1 MPAVTELQAQTSMG
15 CNMLQYLPRGNGI
28 LCVSC
33 ALAGN
38 LCVDEFC
45 DDMLCDDKMCDD
57 TKSQDTML
65 LIMLCVG
72 FHACHKKRAEC
83 EIGPGKEP
91 HKTTADMR
99 LSYACHVKPRCMSPC
114 ITFVLHH
121 MNPRV
126 WQAWHSYIDCR
137 FALQAW
143 HLAMD
148 AALGLVLFARDASM
162 AIFPPSSVLA

>member
-1 MPAVTELQAQTSMG
+1 MPAITGLQAQTNMG

-38 LCVDEFC
+38 LCVDEVC

-65 LIMLCVG
+65 LIMLCKG
-72 FHACHKKRAEC
+72 SHACHKKRAEC

-99 LSYACHVKPRCMSPC
+99 LSYACHIKPRCMSPC
-114 ITFVLHH
+114 STFVLHH
-121 MNPRV
+121 MNPRM

-137 FALQAW
+137 LRCRRGTW
-143 HLAMD
+143 
-148 AALGLVLFARDASM
+148 
-162 AIFPPSSVLA
+162 